1 MFFSLNILNKK
12 NKKNTGTVSKIP
24 YPYIYLLVIKKL
36 WLICS
41 TITNTDYLSVFKNHY
56 PYHEN
61 VKKSLFYF
69 SNSQKQPKIK
79 IVSSNT
85 KKYQYIHHENLHP
98 MIQFNLYPTISNHIF
113 SITITL

>member
-41 TITNTDYLSVFKNHY
+41 TITNTDYLSEFNNHY

-61 VKKSLFYF
+61 VKKKTVLFFQLTKTTKNKNDKFKY
-69 SNSQKQPKIK
+69 KKIS
-79 IVSSNT
+79 IHSS
-85 KKYQYIHHENLHP
+85 
-98 MIQFNLYPTISNHIF
+98 
-113 SITITL
+113 

>member
-1 MFFSLNILNKK
+1 MFFFSLNILNKK

-41 TITNTDYLSVFKNHY
+41 TIRNTDYLSVFKNHY

-61 VKKSLFYF
+61 VKKKPVLFFQLTKTTKNKNGKFKY
-69 SNSQKQPKIK
+69 KKIS
-79 IVSSNT
+79 IHSS
-85 KKYQYIHHENLHP
+85 
-98 MIQFNLYPTISNHIF
+98 
-113 SITITL
+113 